1 MRTFKWVAS
10 LVSIALGLLL
20 AGCDALAPESS
31 DVIEA
36 SGVVESVEIAVASE
50 INGRVVGVQAN
61 QGDPVK
67 AGQVLLVLENELLDA
82 QYDQAEAAWEAAK
95 VNLTVMES
103 NVSSAQAG
111 IEAAQLGLEI
121 TRLQFEQV
129 LQAVRLEEL
138 PARMN
143 SWDGNPPDEF
153 ELPSWYF
160 SDDENIRIAE
170 QAVALSAQELEIE
183 KANLEDALDEVTN
196 ADIRRVEERLA
207 SAQFSFQLAQD
218 LIDREVE
225 RKGEEAISDYLQ
237 SLFDS
242 AEAELDS
249 AQAEY
254 EAILSEQGA
263 QDLLE
268 ARARLVVAEE
278 RHQLALARLYQ
289 LQTGEKSLEVLIAD
303 LAVRR
308 AEALVAQAQAV
319 FAQAEAGL
327 TQAEKLVD
335 QARANLD
342 LVEVQ
347 MDKLTVYSS
356 SDGVVLAK
364 TVEVGELLQLG
375 VTAMTLGKL
384 DSLTITV
391 YVPEETYGRIN
402 IGDRADVRVDSFPGI
417 VFSAQVTRIADQAE
431 YTPRNVQAEEDRRT
445 TVFAI
450 ELSVLDDENKL
461 KPGMP
466 ADVSFVE

>member
-1 MRTFKWVAS
+1 M
-10 LVSIALGLLL
+10 
-20 AGCDALAPESS
+20 
-31 DVIEA
+31 
-36 SGVVESVEIAVASE
+36 
-50 INGRVVGVQAN
+50 
-61 QGDPVK
+61 
-67 AGQVLLVLENELLDA
+67 
-82 QYDQAEAAWEAAK
+82 
-95 VNLTVMES
+95 
-103 NVSSAQAG
+103 
-111 IEAAQLGLEI
+111 
-121 TRLQFEQV
+121 
-129 LQAVRLEEL
+129 
-138 PARMN
+138 
-143 SWDGNPPDEF
+143 
-153 ELPSWYF
+153 
-160 SDDENIRIAE
+160 
-170 QAVALSAQELEIE
+170 
-183 KANLEDALDEVTN
+183 
-196 ADIRRVEERLA
+196 
-207 SAQFSFQLAQD
+207 
-218 LIDREVE
+218 
-225 RKGEEAISDYLQ
+225 
-237 SLFDS
+237 
-242 AEAELDS
+242 
-249 AQAEY
+249 
-254 EAILSEQGA
+254 
-263 QDLLE
+263 
-268 ARARLVVAEE
+268 
-278 RHQLALARLYQ
+278 
-289 LQTGEKSLEVLIAD
+289 AD